1 MVAFIREA
9 IEEYI
14 AASRRFRIEYVGV
27 AGDSKRLDLEPFF
40 HITNIDAVIA
50 VVGDPPAVIYL
61 LALSTS

>member
-40 HITNIDAVIA
+40 HITNIDAVDRR
-50 VVGDPPAVIYL
+50 GR
-61 LALSTS
+61 